1 MDVKEASWRPDQMAT
16 LAIARLARLL
26 AKLNDEGLRQ
36 VGITASQLPVLA
48 ALKNGERRTQLELAR
63 LAGVEQPSM
72 AQLLARMERD
82 GLIRREPAPN
92 DRRSTLVF
100 LTEAALQRLE
110 PGRDV
115 LRAVDDTACAG
126 LREDERELV
135 MSVLGRMARNI
146 ETAL

>member
-1 MDVKEASWRPDQMAT
+1 MASEESLWVPESMVT
-16 LAIARLARLL
+16 LAVSRLARLV
-26 AKLNDEGLRQ
+26 AKLNDVGLQR

-82 GLIRREPAPN
+82 GLIRREPAPD
-92 DRRSTLVF
+92 DRRSTLVS
-100 LTEAALQRLE
+100 LTDKALQRLE

-115 LRAVDDTACAG
+115 LRHVENTACEG
-126 LREDERELV
+126 LTADERKLL
-135 MSVLGRMARNI
+135 MGLIDRMTSNVEA
-146 ETAL
+146 AL

>member
-1 MDVKEASWRPDQMAT
+1 MAT
-16 LAIARLARLL
+16 LAIARLGRLL
-26 AKLNDEGLRQ
+26 AKLHDVGLQR

-82 GLIRREPAPN
+82 GLIRREPAPD
-92 DRRSTLVF
+92 DRRSTLVS
-100 LTEAALQRLE
+100 LTDTALQRLE

-115 LRAVDDTACAG
+115 LRAAEDTACAG
-126 LREDERELV
+126 LQADERA
-135 MSVLGRMARNI
+135 VLMDLIGRMASSV